1 MKVFIFVG
9 YVCVC
14 VCVTLVHL
22 IVYYKGLFFFT
33 ILVPQRNRNLV
44 LVSFPPKK
52 KKGVSILVLAFENQ
66 TWF

>member
-1 MKVFIFVG
+1 M
-9 YVCVC
+9 C

-33 ILVPQRNRNLV
+33 ILVPQKNRNRNLV
-44 LVSFPPKK
+44 LVSFPQNKKIK